1 MTQTAPEVWKLLEG
15 HARRLA
21 DHTLS
26 GLFKDEPQRASRLTT
41 EVAGLRVDYSRHL
54 LDSEAWAAL
63 SAWGDAAGL
72 MGAADKMRGGALI
85 NPTEGRPALH
95 SALRHRGC
103 ADANSVA
110 EDIDAANAQ
119 LAAIAEK
126 LRSGQWRGATG
137 EVITDFV
144 NIGIGGS
151 DLGPRAAVQAL
162 SRPDQQPVS
171 VHFLAN
177 IDGVAIDDLLAQ
189 LNPATTVF
197 CVTSKSFGTR
207 ETLTNASSAR
217 SWLLGA
223 LGPEASMAA
232 HLVAVSANVQ
242 RAVDFGVAEENILP
256 MWDWVG
262 GRYSLW
268 STVGLPIAVALGA
281 DTFAELLAGAAAMDE
296 HFFSA
301 PVADNLPMTLG
312 LLGAWHRNLAGAGS
326 YAVVP
331 YANRLGL
338 LPAWLQQLD
347 MESNGKRVALDG
359 APLAHDSGPLVWGG
373 VGTDGQHAYF
383 QWLHQGT
390 SPTPV
395 EFIGVRD
402 PQHPYDEHHRQ
413 LLANLLGQASALAFG
428 RGEAQTFEE
437 LIQAGRSE
445 EDARRLAPHMTF
457 PGNRP
462 STIIMLDRLDARS
475 LGALLAL
482 YEHRVYV
489 QSVLWNSNA
498 FDQWGVELGKTL
510 ALAVEERLSAD
521 AAAVAGTTPD
531 PSLEPW
537 IDWLNR

>member
-1 MTQTAPEVWKLLEG
+1 MTQTTSEAFSLLQQ
-15 HARRLA
+15 HAQRLA
-21 DHTLS
+21 DQSLS
-26 GLFKDEPQRASRLTT
+26 GLFRNDPKRASRLTDD
-41 EVAGLRVDYSRHL
+41 VAGLRVDYSRHL
-54 LDSEAWAAL
+54 LDQDGWDAL
-63 SAWGDAAGL
+63 FAWGEAAGL
-72 MGAADKMRGGALI
+72 SAAAERMRSGALI

-103 ADANSVA
+103 AEANDVA
-110 EDIDAANAQ
+110 EAVSETGDR

-126 LRSGQWRGATG
+126 LRAGHWRGATG
-137 EVITDFV
+137 EIITDFV

-151 DLGPRAAVQAL
+151 DLGPRAVVQAL
-162 SRPDQQPVS
+162 SRPDQQPVR

-177 IDGVAIDDLLAQ
+177 IDGAAIDDLLAG
-189 LNPATTVF
+189 LNPAATVF
-197 CVTSKSFGTR
+197 CITSKSFGTR

-217 SWLLGA
+217 RWLLDA
-223 LGPEASMAA
+223 LGEDADMAA

-281 DTFAELLAGAAAMDE
+281 EAFESLLAGAAAMDE
-296 HFFSA
+296 HFFTA
-301 PVADNLPMTLG
+301 PLADNLPMRLG
-312 LLGAWHRNLAGAGS
+312 LLGAWHRNLQGAAS

-338 LPAWLQQLD
+338 LPSWLQQLD

-359 APLAHDSGPLVWGG
+359 APLPQDSGPLVWGG

-402 PQHPYDEHHRQ
+402 PEHPFDEHHRQ
-413 LLANLLGQASALAFG
+413 LLANLLGQASALLHG
-428 RGEAQTFEE
+428 RTEAQTREE
-437 LIQAGRSE
+437 LLAAGRSD

-462 STIIMLDRLDARS
+462 STIIMLERLDARS

-510 ALAVEERLSAD
+510 ALAVEGHLSAD
-521 AAAVAGTTPD
+521 GAADAESELD
-531 PSLEPW
+531 SSLAPW
-537 IDWLNR
+537 IDWLRR